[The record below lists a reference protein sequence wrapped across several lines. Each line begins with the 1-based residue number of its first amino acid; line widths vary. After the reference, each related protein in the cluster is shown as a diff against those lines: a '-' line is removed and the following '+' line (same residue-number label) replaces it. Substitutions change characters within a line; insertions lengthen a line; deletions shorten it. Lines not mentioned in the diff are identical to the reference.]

1 MDELLAEFLTETN
14 ETLSALDVA
23 LVILERKPND
33 QAALAQIFRLVHTI
47 KGTCGFLGL
56 ERLETVAH
64 AAEAVLDPLRH
75 GIAPVTVNVVTLVLR
90 ALDRM
95 KVILEGLAESG
106 TEPPG
111 NDQVLLA
118 ALEQTATHEP
128 TVLSDVDEA
137 TSVAAVIDPVRVPPS
152 IRVSVDV
159 LEKLVRL
166 VSELVLARNQL
177 VQLAR
182 AQQATSFTAPLQLLS
197 RLTSELQAGI
207 MNTRMQPIGTIWNKL
222 PRMLRDLGHELGKR
236 IELNLHGAET
246 ELDRRLLELIRDPLT
261 HMVRNAAD
269 HGLESPEERREAG
282 KPESGTV
289 TLSACHESGRV
300 IIEVADDG
308 RGLPAERIRA
318 KAIAEGLSTEAELAG
333 AGNAELYRF
342 IFNPGFSTAK
352 TVTSISGR
360 GVGLDVV
367 KTNIGQIGGTIHVRS
382 MLGAGTT
389 FTIQIPLT
397 VAIISVLVVGVG
409 AARFAIPQTGVEEL
423 VALSRVSNEGG
434 AVIEHIDGV
443 ALLQLRKRLLP
454 LIRLRT
460 LLQLPDPPTPDES
473 AIVVMLRTAGER
485 LGLMVDRVFDTE
497 EIVVKP
503 VSPILR
509 RITLFGGTTVLGDG
523 SVIMILDPGGIARA
537 CGIGEGSQTPLELPL
552 QEAAPIERS
561 PMLLVRAGG
570 PHLLAVPLQLVSR
583 IEEIAREAIEFTAT
597 RRVTQYRGR
606 LMPLV
611 ALAKG
616 LDESAE
622 LQTVLIFT
630 KGEHV
635 AGLMVDEVVDLV
647 EDRVAIEVA
656 STLPGV
662 LGTAVIA
669 GQAMDIIDTEHWLQQ
684 VWAHLPDATVA

>member
-1 MDELLAEFLTETN
+1 MDELLAEFLTETG
-14 ETLSALDVA
+14 ESLAALDVA
-23 LVILERKPND
+23 VVRLEQTPND
-33 QAALAQIFRLVHTI
+33 PDTLAQIFRLVHTI

-75 GIAPVTVNVVTLVLR
+75 GSASVTVDVVTLVLG

-95 KVILEGLAESG
+95 KTILAGLAESG
-106 TEPPG
+106 AEPAG
-111 NDQVLLA
+111 NDQALLA
-118 ALEQTATHEP
+118 ALERTAANKRTM
-128 TVLSDVDEA
+128 LSDAD
-137 TSVAAVIDPVRVPPS
+137 AAPVPAIIDPPRVPPS

-166 VSELVLARNQL
+166 VSELVLTRNQL

-182 AQQATSFTAPLQLLS
+182 AQQATSFTAPLELLS

-207 MNTRMQPIGTIWNKL
+207 MNTRMQPIGTVWNKL
-222 PRMLRDLGHELGKR
+222 PRMVRDLAHELGKQ
-236 IELNLHGAET
+236 IELTIRGAET

-308 RGLPAERIRA
+308 RGISAERIRA
-318 KAIAEGLSTEAELAG
+318 KAAAEGLATEAELG
-333 AGNAELYRF
+333 GIGNADLYRF

-382 MLGAGTT
+382 VPGAGTT

-397 VAIISVLVVGVG
+397 VAIISVLVVGAG

-423 VALSRVSNEGG
+423 VGLSQVGSAGG

-443 ALLQLRKRLLP
+443 ALLHLRKRLLP

-460 LLQLPDPPTPDES
+460 LLRLPDSSTPDES
-473 AIVVMLRTAGER
+473 AVVVILRTAGER
-485 LGLMVDRVFDTE
+485 LGLIVDRVFDTE

-537 CGIGEGSQTPLELPL
+537 CGMGDGIQTPVEPPL
-552 QEAAPIERS
+552 QAAEPIERS

-570 PHLLAVPLQLVSR
+570 PHLLAVPLKLVSR
-583 IEEIAREAIEFTAT
+583 IEEIAREAIELTASH
-597 RRVTQYRGR
+597 RVTQY
-606 LMPLV
+606 
-611 ALAKG
+611 
-616 LDESAE
+616 
-622 LQTVLIFT
+622 
-630 KGEHV
+630 
-635 AGLMVDEVVDLV
+635 
-647 EDRVAIEVA
+647 
-656 STLPGV
+656 
-662 LGTAVIA
+662 
-669 GQAMDIIDTEHWLQQ
+669 
-684 VWAHLPDATVA
+684 

>member
-14 ETLSALDVA
+14 ESLAALDVA
-23 LVILERKPND
+23 LVRLEQKTND
-33 QAALAQIFRLVHTI
+33 PDTLAQIFRLVHTI

-95 KVILEGLAESG
+95 KVILAGLAESG

-118 ALEQTATHEP
+118 ALEQTATNEP
-128 TVLSDVDEA
+128 AVLPDVDDA
-137 TSVAAVIDPVRVPPS
+137 ASLPAVIDPVRVPPS

-166 VSELVLARNQL
+166 VSELVLTRNQL
-177 VQLAR
+177 LQLAR
-182 AQQATSFTAPLQLLS
+182 AQQAASFTAPLQLLS
-197 RLTSELQAGI
+197 QLTSELQAGI
-207 MNTRMQPIGTIWNKL
+207 MNTRMQPIGTVWNKL
-222 PRMLRDLGHELGKR
+222 PRMLRDLAHELGKQ
-236 IELNLHGAET
+236 IELNIYGAET
-246 ELDRRLLELIRDPLT
+246 ELDRGLLELIRDPLT

-269 HGLESPEERREAG
+269 HGLESPQERRAAG

-289 TLSACHESGRV
+289 TLSARHEGGRV

-308 RGLPAERIRA
+308 RGLLAERIRA
-318 KAIAEGLSTEAELAG
+318 KVVAEGLATEAELAG
-333 AGNAELYRF
+333 VGNAELYHF

-352 TVTSISGR
+352 AVTPLSGR

-367 KTNIGQIGGTIHVRS
+367 KTNVGQIGGTIDVRS
-382 MLGAGTT
+382 VPGAGTT

-397 VAIISVLVVGVG
+397 VAIISVLLVGAG

-423 VALSRVSNEGG
+423 VGLNRVSGEGG

-443 ALLQLRKRLLP
+443 ALLRLRNQLLP

-473 AIVVMLRTAGER
+473 AIVVVLRTAGGR
-485 LGLMVDRVFDTE
+485 LGLIVDRVFDTE

-523 SVIMILDPGGIARA
+523 SVIMILDPSGIARA
-537 CGIGEGSQTPLELPL
+537 CGIGDGSQTPLEPPL
-552 QEAAPIERS
+552 QEATPPARS

-570 PHLLAVPLQLVSR
+570 PHLLAVPLKLVSR
-583 IEEIAREAIEFTAT
+583 IEEIARDAIELTAT
-597 RRVTQYRGR
+597 HRVTQYRGR
-606 LMPLV
+606 LTPLV
-611 ALAKG
+611 ALADG
-616 LDESAE
+616 LDESAA

-635 AGLMVDEVVDLV
+635 AGLMVDGIVDLV

-669 GQAMDIIDTEHWLQQ
+669 GQAMDIIDTEHWLKQA
-684 VWAHLPDATVA
+684 WAHLPDATVV